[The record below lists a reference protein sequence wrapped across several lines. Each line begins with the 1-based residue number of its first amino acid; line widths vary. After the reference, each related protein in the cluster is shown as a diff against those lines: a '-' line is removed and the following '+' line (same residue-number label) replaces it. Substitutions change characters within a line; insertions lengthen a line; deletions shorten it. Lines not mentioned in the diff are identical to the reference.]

1 MKRAVF
7 VLASLLYG
15 SASYAAGTEQR
26 GNPDT
31 VEGTFKFEGTF
42 KNVKSKLCMGVARG
56 DTKFGAYIK
65 QGQCNKA
72 PDQLWAVQPPGP
84 LGFRAIKSNENRNLC
99 LGVDNGSHEPGADI
113 RLFTCDDKPNQRW
126 KLERVASGVYRF
138 KNRNSARGNELCI
151 GVEHGATGRAQLRQG
166 KCSAAPDQQWLIPSA
181 TATATATEPVPPT
194 ERPARGTQISFC
206 VESPAVAGGH
216 AIASGF
222 NQHGRH
228 VKTHKIELDRSG
240 HGHCDKLPNWWFQGM
255 VSIEWH
261 DRAGNVWA
269 TTECAVPKVK
279 STEWIECDDIPVHV
293 LLATWLQQTIDKNL
307 QSREFDHI
315 KSYLTDKPVIGE
327 PANPIGKV
335 TAVLVEFAKMVKPHA
350 PWDYKD
356 FLREHFGGRGYGRDP
371 KRHTILFQW
380 DRDLLS
386 FDIWSNIHYGFIGRA
401 IGIDASV
408 LRLGHQLPGA
418 GQTDDGDKLAVNLGI
433 ELHDKGRGRPDAI
446 QIMELL
452 RRHRHD
458 LFKTGLAVAIDR

>member
-15 SASYAAGTEQR
+15 SASYAAGAEQR
-26 GNPDT
+26 DKP
-31 VEGTFKFEGTF
+31 EFEGSF
-42 KNVKSKLCMGVARG
+42 KNAKSKLCMGVARG
-56 DTKFGAYIK
+56 DTKFGAYVK

-72 PDQLWAVQPPGP
+72 PDQRWEVQPPGP
-84 LGFRAIKSNENRNLC
+84 LGFRTIKSNENSKLC
-99 LGVDNGSHEPGADI
+99 LGVDDGSHQAGADI

-126 KLERVASGVYRF
+126 KLERVAGGAYRL
-138 KNRNSARGNELCI
+138 KNRNSASGNELCI

-166 KCSAAPDQQWLIPSA
+166 KCSAAPDQQWIIPSA
-181 TATATATEPVPPT
+181 TTTATEPAPPT
-194 ERPARGTQISFC
+194 VRPARGTQISFC
-206 VESPAVAGGH
+206 VDSPAVAGGH
-216 AIASGF
+216 AIATGF
-222 NQHGRH
+222 NQHGKR
-228 VKTHKIELDRSG
+228 VTTHKIELDRSG

-269 TTECAVPKVK
+269 TTECAVPKLK

-293 LLATWLQQTIDKNL
+293 LIATWLQQEIDRNL
-307 QSREFDHI
+307 RSKKFADI
-315 KSYLTDKPVIGE
+315 KSFLEGKPVVADPMDVPTNIEVGLI
-327 PANPIGKV
+327 AFRN
-335 TAVLVEFAKMVKPHA
+335 MVKPGA
-350 PWDYKD
+350 PWDHKH

-371 KRHTILFQW
+371 KRNTILFQW

-401 IGIDASV
+401 LGIDASI
-408 LRLGHQLPGA
+408 LRLGHQLPGS

-452 RRHRHD
+452 RRHREE
-458 LFKTGLAVAIDR
+458 LLKTGLAVPIHR